1 MDVKR
6 YVQGVARAAR
16 GAAFSIAAATAA
28 QKNAVLEQ
36 MARNLHDSRDELK
49 EKNRIDLEAGR
60 EAGLSSAMLDRL
72 ELTDTGIDEMA
83 EELRMIAG
91 LTDPVG
97 HIIDGWVLPNGLKV
111 QKVRV
116 PLGVICIIYESRP
129 NVTADAAAL
138 CVKSGN
144 AVILRGGKEALQSN
158 LAIYRQLAAAC
169 EAEGL
174 DRDVV
179 QLVETT
185 DRAAVTELLHAD
197 DCIDVVIPRGGK
209 GLIRAVVETSTIPVI
224 KHYEGICH
232 TFVDARCDLEM
243 ALRVCENAKCQRPG
257 VCNAMETML
266 VHEDVAKAFLG
277 RMVPILRERGVE
289 LRGCERTREIARE
302 IAPDMAPAA
311 EEDWRTEY
319 LDMILSVRVVA
330 DVNEAIEHINTY
342 GSHHSDAILTD
353 DHSNAQLFLDRVDS
367 AAVYVNAST
376 RFTDGGQF
384 GLGSEIGISTNKL
397 HVRGP
402 MALEELT
409 TYKWTIIGSGQLRS

>member
-16 GAAFSIAAATAA
+16 KAAFSIAPATTA
-28 QKNAVLEQ
+28 QKNSVLER
-36 MARNLHDSRDELK
+36 MAQILRDSEDELK
-49 EKNRIDLEAGR
+49 EKNRLDIEAAR
-60 EAGLSSAMLDRL
+60 EAGLSKAMLDRL
-72 ELTDTGIDEMA
+72 ELTHERIDDMA
-83 EELRMIAG
+83 QGLQMIAG
-91 LTDPVG
+91 LKDPVG
-97 HIIDGWVLPNGLKV
+97 QIIDGWVLPNGLKV

-116 PLGVICIIYESRP
+116 PLGVICFIYESRP

-144 AVILRGGKEALQSN
+144 ALILRGGKEALQSN
-158 LAIYRQLAAAC
+158 LAIYRALAAAC

-174 DRDVV
+174 DRNVV

-185 DRAAVTELLHAD
+185 DREAVAELLHAD
-197 DCIDVVIPRGGK
+197 DWIDVVIPRGGK

-243 ALRVCENAKCQRPG
+243 AVQVCENAKCQRPG

-266 VHEDVAKAFLG
+266 VHEGVAKEFLG
-277 RMVPILRERGVE
+277 RMVPILMERGVE
-289 LRGCERTREIARE
+289 LRGCERTREIGRD

-330 DVNEAIEHINTY
+330 DVAEAIEHINTH
-342 GSHHSDAILTD
+342 GSGHSDAILTN
-353 DHSNAQLFLDRVDS
+353 DHSNAQLFLGRVDS

-384 GLGSEIGISTNKL
+384 GLGAEIGISTNKL
-397 HVRGP
+397 HARGP

-409 TYKWTIIGSGQLRS
+409 TYKWTILGSGQLRS